1 MNVNSK
7 TIGIGS
13 VVGGV
18 LALLLAPFVTY
29 ASLITGIGI
38 VVLAG
43 SAMAM
48 GQGDDE
54 RKFAIVG
61 IGLGVVVALIGIVS
75 LVTDQPLYLVLA
87 GG

>member
-18 LALLLAPFVTY
+18 LALLLSPFVTF

-48 GQGDDE
+48 SQDDGE
-54 RKFAIVG
+54 RRSAIVA
-61 IGLGVVVALIGIVS
+61 IGLGVVVALIGVVS
-75 LVTDQPLYLVLA
+75 LIIGQPLYLILT